1 MLNRPVEAEIGLYR
15 VEPGIP
21 EVKVELERVT
31 LKVDTGIND
40 EDPTV
45 GAQQNEA
52 PIAWSQVEPR
62 VAEVAVDHW

>member
-21 EVKVELERVT
+21 EVEIEVERVT
-31 LKVDTGIND
+31 LKVDTGMND

-45 GAQQNEA
+45 GGTTE
-52 PIAWSQVEPR
+52 
-62 VAEVAVDHW
+62 